1 MSKFRLLIY
10 GLAIVAL
17 LVAISCGAS
26 EEAAPAATEAPQ
38 ATAMPQATAAPQPTA
53 APQQAATAAPT
64 AAPTTAPAATEAPS
78 GAAPAMAAPE
88 GTLNIAFKELFAFGN
103 APRLT
108 ESAVLVF
115 VGSASGEPLIKLNI
129 DREMVPQLATE
140 WTVDDSGSVWTIKL
154 RDDVE
159 FHQDWGMMTADDVI
173 FTMNEYTADDS
184 ITSWL
189 GTLQRLFAA
198 EGGGP
203 TKVDDHTVSVDTVTP
218 QFDFLY
224 TLVLPELIQ
233 TVSKKNYEA
242 EGQDVATHQGIGT
255 GPWEFVES
263 STREYWR
270 FSAVEDHYRKTP
282 HFAELVLWDIPEE
295 ATRVAN
301 FETGQ
306 LDSFLMSFDSKPRLD
321 SIPGIR
327 YMSVPNGSTAHIGLH
342 PNHYVG
348 MGEPDFAE
356 RRPGAA
362 GCLDEGSCPW
372 VSPNPDINSPEWDR
386 ARKVREAMLI
396 SIDRQEIVDTL
407 LSGEGAPQSLWAWE
421 NRQAELLP
429 EYREWEFNPDRARA
443 LLEETG
449 YGDGFDIEVTAS
461 IRGVAAEA
469 ESCEAVAEYWEDIG
483 IRTNINRVPYLSIG
497 PRIQA
502 REYVGLSCHGTGG
515 RIDPATIY
523 SVIYSS
529 ESGWSGGFDHPIMDE
544 LLDQMFAIGDDEGH
558 WRIMNEMA
566 AFIYENALDSGF
578 YSVNVLW
585 PLSDRV
591 ESWRD
596 DLQQGDTRSLGSY
609 EFTKHREQ

>member
-1 MSKFRLLIY
+1 MQPSYWRIPIMILALAALSMLTLI
-10 GLAIVAL
+10 A
-17 LVAISCGAS
+17 CGS
-26 EEAAPAATEAPQ
+26 SDAPTQAPTEV
-38 ATAMPQATAAPQPTA
+38 
-53 APQQAATAAPT
+53 AAPT
-64 AAPTTAPAATEAPS
+64 AAPVATSAPTGSGAPSATATNVPEPTEAVTS
-78 GAAPAMAAPE
+78 AMTEPV

-115 VGSASGEPLIKLNI
+115 VGSASGESLIKLNI
-129 DREMVPQLATE
+129 DRELVPQLATE
-140 WTVDDSGSVWTIKL
+140 WSVDDSGSVWTIKL
-154 RDDVE
+154 HEDVE
-159 FHQDWGMMTADDVI
+159 FHNDWGPFTAEDVVY
-173 FTMNEYTADDS
+173 TMAEYTSDDS

-203 TKVDDHTVSVDTVTP
+203 AVVDDHTLTVDTVTP

-224 TLVLPELIQ
+224 ALVLPEVIQ
-233 TVSKKNYEA
+233 SISKKNYES
-242 EGQDVATHQGIGT
+242 EGQDVATLQGIGT

-263 STREYWR
+263 STREFWK
-270 FSAVEDHYRKTP
+270 FNAVEDHYRKTP
-282 HFAELVLWDIPEE
+282 EFAELVLWDIPEE

-301 FETGQ
+301 FESGK
-306 LDSFLMSFDSKPRLD
+306 LDSFLMAFDSKPRLD
-321 SIPGIR
+321 QIEGIR

-348 MGEPDFAE
+348 MGTDPDYATK
-356 RRPGAA
+356 RPGAA
-362 GCLDEGSCPW
+362 SCLANDKCPW
-372 VSPNPDINSPEWDR
+372 VSPNPDVTSPEWER
-386 ARKVREAMLI
+386 ARKVREALLI

-407 LSGEGAPQSLWAWE
+407 LGGEGAPQSLWAWE
-421 NRQAELLP
+421 NRQPELDPDL
-429 EYREWEFNPDRARA
+429 REWEFNPERAKQ
-443 LLEETG
+443 LLEEAG
-449 YGDGFDIEVTAS
+449 YPNGFDIKVTAS

-469 ESCEAVAEYWEDIG
+469 ESCEAVADYWADLD
-483 IRTNINRVPYLSIG
+483 IRTSIDRVPYLSIG

-529 ESGWSGGFDHPIMDE
+529 ESGFSAGFDHPIMDD
-544 LLDQMFAIGDDEGH
+544 LLDQMFGIGDDEGH
-558 WRIMNEMA
+558 WQIMNEMGR
-566 AFIYENALDSGF
+566 FIYENALDGGF

-585 PLSDRV
+585 PISSRV

-609 EFTKHREQ
+609 EFTRHREQ

>member
-1 MSKFRLLIY
+1 MKPALWRIP
-10 GLAIVAL
+10 AVAL
-17 LVAISCGAS
+17 ALLTMAMLALIACGSSATS
-26 EEAAPAATEAPQ
+26 TPVPATSAPAATSASA
-38 ATAMPQATAAPQPTA
+38 ATSSPAAP
-53 APQQAATAAPT
+53 ATPV
-64 AAPTTAPAATEAPS
+64 PEATESPPPTEA
-78 GAAPAMAAPE
+78 AAPAMGGPE

-115 VGSASGEPLIKLNI
+115 VGSASGESLIKLNI
-129 DREMVPQLATE
+129 NREMVPQLAAE
-140 WTVDDSGSVWTIKL
+140 WTVDESGSVWTIRL

-159 FHQDWGMMTADDVI
+159 FHKDWGLFTAEDVV
-173 FTMNEYTADDS
+173 FTMNEYTADDG

-189 GTLQRLFAA
+189 GTLQRLFGA

-203 TKVDDHTVSVDTVTP
+203 AVVDDHTLTVDTVTP

-224 TLVLPELIQ
+224 ALVLPEVIQ
-233 TVSKKNYEA
+233 SVSKKNYES
-242 EGQDVATHQGIGT
+242 EGQDAATLQGIGT

-263 STREYWR
+263 STREFWK

-282 HFAELVLWDIPEE
+282 EFAELVLWDIPEE

-301 FETGQ
+301 FESGK
-306 LDSFLMSFDSKPRLD
+306 LDSFLMAFDSKPRLD
-321 SIPGIR
+321 QIPGIR

-356 RRPGAA
+356 RRPGAFN
-362 GCLDEGSCPW
+362 CLAEDACPW
-372 VSPNPDINSPEWDR
+372 VSPNPDVNSPEWER
-386 ARKVREAMLI
+386 ARKVREALLI

-407 LSGEGAPQSLWAWE
+407 LGGEGAPQSLWAWE
-421 NRQAELLP
+421 NRQKELAPDL
-429 EYREWEFNPDRARA
+429 REWEFNPERAKQ
-443 LLEETG
+443 LLEEAG
-449 YGDGFDIEVTAS
+449 YSDGFDIEVTAS

-469 ESCEAVAEYWEDIG
+469 ESCEAVADYWEELG
-483 IRTNINRVPYLSIG
+483 VRTNINRVPYLSIG

-529 ESGWSGGFDHPIMDE
+529 ESGFSAGFDHPIMDE
-544 LLDQMFAIGDDEGH
+544 MLDRMFGIGDDAGH
-558 WRIMNEMA
+558 WEIMNQMGR
-566 AFIYENALDSGF
+566 FIYENSLDSGF

-585 PLSDRV
+585 PLGPRV
-591 ESWRD
+591 ESWRE

-609 EFTKHREQ
+609 EFTRHRQQ

>member
-1 MSKFRLLIY
+1 MKSSSWGIS
-10 GLAIVAL
+10 GVILALVTLAML
-17 LVAISCGAS
+17 TLVACGSSDTATPTPAPSPTGAS
-26 EEAAPAATEAPQ
+26 ATTSAPAPTEAATVAVP
-38 ATAMPQATAAPQPTA
+38 
-53 APQQAATAAPT
+53 APT
-64 AAPTTAPAATEAPS
+64 AIKAPEPTEA
-78 GAAPAMAAPE
+78 AAPAMAEPE

-115 VGSASGEPLIKLNI
+115 VGSASGESLIKLNI
-129 DREMVPQLATE
+129 NREMEPQLATE
-140 WTVDDSGSVWTIKL
+140 WTVDESGSVWTIKL
-154 RDDVE
+154 REDVE
-159 FHQDWGMMTADDVI
+159 FHKDWGAFTAEDVV
-173 FTMNEYTADDS
+173 FTMGEYTADDS

-203 TKVDDHTVSVDTVTP
+203 TVVDDHTLTVDTVTP

-224 TLVLPELIQ
+224 ALVLPEVIQ
-233 TVSKKNYEA
+233 SVSKKNYES
-242 EGQDVATHQGIGT
+242 EGQDAATLQGIGT

-263 STREYWR
+263 STREFWK

-282 HFAELVLWDIPEE
+282 EFAELVLWDIPEE

-301 FETGQ
+301 FEAGK
-306 LDSFLMSFDSKPRLD
+306 LDSFLMAFDSKPRLD
-321 SIPGIR
+321 RIPGIR

-348 MGEPDFAE
+348 MGTDPDYAVK
-356 RRPGAA
+356 RPGAA
-362 GCLDEGSCPW
+362 GCLSNGSCPW
-372 VSPNPDINSPEWDR
+372 VSPNPDVNSPEWER
-386 ARKVREAMLI
+386 ARKVREALII

-407 LSGEGAPQSLWAWE
+407 LGGEGAPQSLWTWE
-421 NRQAELLP
+421 NRQEELAPDL
-429 EYREWEFNPDRARA
+429 REWEFNPERAKQ
-443 LLEETG
+443 LLEEAG
-449 YGDGFDIEVTAS
+449 YPDGFEIEVTAS

-469 ESCEAVAEYWEDIG
+469 ESCEAVADYWEELG

-529 ESGWSGGFDHPIMDE
+529 ESGWSAGFDHPVMDE
-544 LLDQMFAIGDDEGH
+544 LLDQMFGIGDDEGH
-558 WRIMNEMA
+558 WEIMNKMGR
-566 AFIYENALDSGF
+566 FIYENALDSGF

-585 PLSDRV
+585 PLSSRV

-609 EFTKHREQ
+609 EFTKHRQQ

>member
-1 MSKFRLLIY
+1 MTKFRLLFY
-10 GLAIVAL
+10 GLGILALMVVVA
-17 LVAISCGAS
+17 CGSADEPTEAPEATAAPAATAVPAATS
-26 EEAAPAATEAPQ
+26 APAPTAAPTAAPAATEAPAQ
-38 ATAMPQATAAPQPTA
+38 
-53 APQQAATAAPT
+53 
-64 AAPTTAPAATEAPS
+64 
-78 GAAPAMAAPE
+78 AMAADAPT

-103 APRLT
+103 APRTT

-115 VGSASGEPLIKLNI
+115 VGSASGESLIKLNI
-129 DREMVPQLATE
+129 NREMEPQLASE
-140 WTVDDSGSVWTIKL
+140 WTLDDSGSVWTIKL

-159 FHQDWGMMTADDVI
+159 FHGDWGNMTADDVI
-173 FTMNEYTADDS
+173 FTMNEYTADDG

-203 TKVDDHTVSVDTVTP
+203 AKVDDHTVTVDTVTP

-233 TVSKKNYEA
+233 AVSKKNYDEL
-242 EGQDVATHQGIGT
+242 GQDVATHQGIGT

-270 FSAVEDHYRKTP
+270 FDAVEDHYRKTP

-321 SIPGIR
+321 AIPGIR

-348 MGEPDFAE
+348 MGEADYAE
-356 RRPGAA
+356 RRPGAFN
-362 GCLDEGSCPW
+362 CLAEESCPW
-372 VSPNPDINSPEWDR
+372 VSSNPDVNSAEWER
-386 ARKVREAMLI
+386 ARKVREALLI

-407 LSGEGAPQSLWAWE
+407 LSGEGSPQSLWGWE
-421 NRQAELLP
+421 NRQPELLP
-429 EYREWEFNPDRARA
+429 QYREWEFNPERARE
-443 LLEETG
+443 LLEEAG
-449 YGDGFDIEVTAS
+449 YGDGFNIEVTAS

-483 IRTNINRVPYLSIG
+483 ISTNINRVPYLSIG

-523 SVIYSS
+523 STIYGS
-529 ESGWSGGFDHPIMDE
+529 ESGWSGGFDHPIMDD
-544 LLDQMFAIGDDEGH
+544 LLEQMFGIGDDAGH
-558 WRIMNEMA
+558 WQIMNEMA
-566 AFIYENALDSGF
+566 SFIYDNALDSGF

-585 PLSDRV
+585 PLSDNV

-596 DLQQGDTRSLGSY
+596 YLQQGDTRSLGSY

>member
-1 MSKFRLLIY
+1 MRPHLGSRLIMTIFVIVSLT
-10 GLAIVAL
+10 LIVA
-17 LVAISCGAS
+17 CGGAA
-26 EEAAPAATEAPQ
+26 EEEPDSDPTAAPQ
-38 ATAMPQATAAPQPTA
+38 ATTAPQATAAPQQA
-53 APQQAATAAPT
+53 APAATTVPAAT
-64 AAPTTAPAATEAPS
+64 AAPTTAPLTT
-78 GAAPAMAAPE
+78 APAMMTGPE

-103 APRLT
+103 APRTT

-115 VGSASGEPLIKLNI
+115 VGSASGESLIKLNI

-140 WTVDDSGSVWTIKL
+140 WTVDESGSVWTLKL

-159 FHQDWGMMTADDVI
+159 FHGDWGNMTADDVI
-173 FTMNEYTADDS
+173 FTMNEYTAEDS
-184 ITSWL
+184 VTSWL
-189 GTLQRLFAA
+189 GTLQRLFDA

-203 TKVDDHTVSVDTVTP
+203 TKVDDHTLTVDTVTP

-224 TLVLPELIQ
+224 SVVLPELIQ
-233 TVSKKNYEA
+233 TVSKKNYE
-242 EGQDVATHQGIGT
+242 ELGQEVATHQGIGT

-306 LDSFLMSFDSKPRLD
+306 LDSFLMGFDSKPRLD
-321 SIPGIR
+321 AIPGIR

-356 RRPGAA
+356 RRPGAFN
-362 GCLDEGSCPW
+362 CLAEESCPW
-372 VSPNPDINSPEWDR
+372 VSPNPDVNSPEWER
-386 ARKVREAMLI
+386 ARKVREALLI
-396 SIDRQEIVDTL
+396 SVDRQEIVDTL
-407 LSGEGAPQSLWAWE
+407 LSGEGSPQSLWAWE
-421 NRQAELLP
+421 NRQEELLP
-429 EYREWEFNPDRARA
+429 QYREWEFNPDRARE
-443 LLEETG
+443 LLEEAG
-449 YGDGFDIEVTAS
+449 YGDGFEIEVTAS

-469 ESCEAVAEYWEDIG
+469 ESCEAVAEYWGDIG
-483 IRTNINRVPYLSIG
+483 ISTNINRVPYLSIG
-497 PRIQA
+497 PRISA

-523 SVIYSS
+523 SVIYGS
-529 ESGWSGGFDHPIMDE
+529 ESGFSGGFDHPIMED
-544 LLDQMFAIGDDEGH
+544 LLEQMFAIGDDEGH

-609 EFTKHREQ
+609 EFTRHREQ